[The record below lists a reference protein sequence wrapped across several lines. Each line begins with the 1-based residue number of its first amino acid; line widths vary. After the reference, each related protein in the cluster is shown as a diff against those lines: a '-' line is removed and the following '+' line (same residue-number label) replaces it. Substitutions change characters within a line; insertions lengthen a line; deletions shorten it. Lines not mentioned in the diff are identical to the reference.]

1 MHGIRDIRI
10 TEFLAWKT
18 SREHSFSSGGNWYS
32 NLIDNLRFLSE
43 ENNIKYTKCFIN
55 YIELYWMHL
64 KKKSVVVFYVVCLSY
79 SIDAAITQNVLNL
92 FFKIVI
98 CSS

>member
-1 MHGIRDIRI
+1 
-10 TEFLAWKT
+10 
-18 SREHSFSSGGNWYS
+18 
-32 NLIDNLRFLSE
+32 
-43 ENNIKYTKCFIN
+43 
-55 YIELYWMHL
+55 MHL